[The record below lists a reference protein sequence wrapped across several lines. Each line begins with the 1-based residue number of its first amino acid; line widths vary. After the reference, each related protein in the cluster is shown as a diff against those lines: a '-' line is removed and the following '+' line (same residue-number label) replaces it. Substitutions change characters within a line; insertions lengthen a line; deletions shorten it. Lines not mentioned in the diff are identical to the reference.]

1 MALSIILTALLVMPL
16 LSVSYTGDEVSSEKI
31 TMSSMDWDSDSTD
44 KLLHTTSSGDQPG
57 ALIVE
62 QSFRSVVHDSEGNTA
77 FTGVIGKNSSIN
89 DQNFSVSGGRD
100 ILVSKFNMTTS
111 SLDWAIQVGS
121 PIYNSNDDHD
131 YGRTI
136 EVDSNDSFIVA
147 GTFGNNTNFST
158 GNEQTFSQHSRGAFV
173 GKISNDGQWLWT
185 KTINAV
191 ISGGTTNWF
200 HYTNIQI
207 ERSTIDGN
215 DDVTFY
221 GHFHSNYGGQG
232 YVHVMFDSINLSSTV
247 SRQGWPTGG
256 EFIAQ
261 MNSTT
266 GAWNWAQLITC
277 QSCTSDLFLGLE
289 TAPDDSIIISGDS
302 RGNSLDFCG
311 HALHSL
317 FLCKLESNGSP
328 RWVQYNFSYSSGGG
342 GAPLAVNSYGEIL
355 VKAGWA
361 GSSNGGY
368 QMSLI
373 SPDGMSFIWNRSTYT
388 YSGSSC
394 GVEYVAIESLANDG
408 FLLSGTLWGTCVI
421 GGVTASSEP
430 CGNNWCRS
438 VIISRVN
445 RAGNM
450 SAPTLFDG
458 GRNYSFVWGA
468 SVFGDNISIVGE
480 TYCLG
485 YGCTIEFG
493 STIFTPTWH
502 WSPPYL
508 QAEISFLWTD
518 IDTDSDSVFDSVD
531 RCPYSQNQSISN
543 AWTDHDYDGCHDLV
557 EDDDD
562 DDDTVL
568 DIYDDCPLGDVDWT
582 QNSTTDHDYDGC
594 QDSNEDTDD
603 DNDGIS
609 DSEDYCPT
617 GELNWTSDS
626 SNDYDSDGCRDST
639 EDTDDDNDGIS
650 DVGDSCQTGDMNW
663 TSNGAAT
670 ATITITDF
678 MELNTGDKVNLV
690 ATDGTNYDFT
700 NGDQSSVNGT
710 WESTISNNQTATNL
724 MNVINTSSGLSGTRF
739 TATVDGAVVTATQA
753 IAGVGGNTNVTLTD
767 SGTAGMTKTDFTI
780 RSDYDYDGCRDS
792 TEDTDDDN
800 DGAPDYLDDC
810 PLGDVDWTQNST
822 TDHDYDGCQDS
833 NEDTDDDNDGI
844 SDSEDYC
851 PTGELNWT
859 SDSSND
865 HDYDGCQDS
874 NEDTDDD
881 NDGVPDS
888 ADDCRR
894 GFMNWISDSNSDHD
908 SDGCRDATSED
919 EDDDNDGVPD
929 SADDCWT
936 GEMFWTSN
944 SVTDHDSDGCRD
956 STEDEDDD
964 NDGFSDYDEVVNCG
978 ESNSP
983 IDQIDHPSDYDKD
996 GICDGRDHDDD
1007 NDGVPDSADDCRRGF
1022 MNWISDSN
1030 SDHDSDGCRDSTE
1043 DEDDDNDGVPDSADD
1058 CQTGETLWFAD
1069 SNSDHDS
1076 DGCRDS
1082 TEDEDDDND
1091 GYSDLD
1097 ETTNCDGGAYAST
1110 SLPLD
1115 ETSTPADMDGDMI
1128 CDALDRNRDG
1138 DGYSNTVD
1146 AFPDDPSEWFDTDGD
1161 GFGNNV
1167 DPDDD
1172 GDEYSDA
1179 NDWDPLDP
1187 LEWMDADGDG
1197 FGDNGDM
1204 DDDNDGYPDSVERD
1218 CGSFPK
1224 DKNSLPEDMD
1234 NDGLCDLL
1242 DLDMDGD
1249 GYNNTLEVNCDTDPT
1264 VSSNIPSDYDS
1275 DGVCDYAD
1283 RDKDGDGFSDIIE
1296 MLFMEDP
1303 MSSEEFPTFKSI
1315 PAIIAILALIS
1326 YLAYAN
1332 RFGISEGYL
1341 EYVRLNSPPS
1351 KEMLG
1356 EKNTDSQLEWLVSRD
1371 RVWTMNRT
1379 SQKLFGNIW
1388 EPNPCVIAPDRRMI
1402 GVLDRDGKEY
1412 LIRYGI
1418 LWFRTVN
1425 GTWSPKGFLRA

>member
-844 SDSEDYC
+844 SNSEDYC

-874 NEDTDDD
+874 NEDT
-881 NDGVPDS
+881 
-888 ADDCRR
+888 
-894 GFMNWISDSNSDHD
+894 
-908 SDGCRDATSED
+908 
-919 EDDDNDGVPD
+919 
-929 SADDCWT
+929 
-936 GEMFWTSN
+936 
-944 SVTDHDSDGCRD
+944 
-956 STEDEDDD
+956 
-964 NDGFSDYDEVVNCG
+964 
-978 ESNSP
+978 
-983 IDQIDHPSDYDKD
+983 
-996 GICDGRDHDDD
+996 
-1007 NDGVPDSADDCRRGF
+1007 
-1022 MNWISDSN
+1022 
-1030 SDHDSDGCRDSTE
+1030 
-1043 DEDDDNDGVPDSADD
+1043 DDDNDGVPDSADD